1 MYNILESIKIV
12 ASQSI
17 NVQINKE
24 GISDFVKDFE
34 HKDITHWLS
43 EAPFDFETLNDRE
56 RLEFLLV
63 FNSISFRYWGNPK
76 WTVEYK
82 DEEYDGSWAMIICIK
97 RAIEEG
103 KPILDSQ
110 YRSSLSK
117 DDFQDILRGNI
128 EIPLLEERLGITR
141 EVAGILNDKF
151 DGDFENLINKSN
163 GDALELL
170 ELIISNFHSFND
182 ASVYVGTE
190 VSFHKRAQ
198 LLVADIF
205 NIFRGKNYGNLKN
218 IDKLTACADYKL
230 PQILRES
237 NILKYSDKLAEQID
251 RQETL
256 LKNSEEEI
264 EIRANTILAVEL
276 IKEELKKLGKDFKS
290 TEINDHIWL
299 LSQNKDHSSKP
310 YHLTDTT
317 AY

>member
-1 MYNILESIKIV
+1 MKKVLESIQIV
-12 ASQSI
+12 TKKSKS
-17 NVQINKE
+17 VQINKASV
-24 GISDFVKDFE
+24 SDFAKDFE

-56 RLEFLLV
+56 KLEFLLV

-82 DEEYDGSWAMIICIK
+82 GEEYDGSWAMIICVK

-110 YRSSLSK
+110 YRSLLSK
-117 DDFQDILRGNI
+117 EDFQDILRGNI
-128 EIPLLEERLGITR
+128 EIPLLNERLKITK
-141 EVAGILNDKF
+141 EVAGILNEKF

-170 ELIISNFHSFND
+170 ELIVSNFPSFND
-182 ASVYVGTE
+182 TSVYMETE

-198 LLVADIF
+198 LLVADIY
-205 NIFRGKNYGNLKN
+205 NIFGGKNYGDLKN
-218 IDKLTACADYKL
+218 IEKLTACADYKL

-251 RQETL
+251 RKETL
-256 LKNSEEEI
+256 LKDSEEEI

-276 IKEELKKLGKDFKS
+276 MKEKLKELGKNFKS

-299 LSQNKDHSSKP
+299 LSQNKDYSSKP